1 MSRHCTYC
9 YSNLDEI
16 ELFVNGKSYGKKQME
31 RNWYLTWENVVYETG
46 GVTAKGYK
54 DGKEV
59 MTQTIKTTDAPYK
72 IELMPDK
79 DNIAVGETA
88 IINVRIADKNGIT
101 VPTADNQIFF
111 TVEGG
116 QFLGCGN
123 GNPGSHESDKIPV
136 RRAFNGLCQLL
147 VKVTDKEGFIKITAQ
162 SSGLKQDI
170 CEIKVKEI

>member
-1 MSRHCTYC
+1 
-9 YSNLDEI
+9 
-16 ELFVNGKSYGKKQME
+16 ME

-101 VPTADNQIFF
+101 VPTADN
-111 TVEGG
+111 
-116 QFLGCGN
+116 
-123 GNPGSHESDKIPV
+123 
-136 RRAFNGLCQLL
+136 
-147 VKVTDKEGFIKITAQ
+147 
-162 SSGLKQDI
+162 
-170 CEIKVKEI
+170 

>member
-1 MSRHCTYC
+1 
-9 YSNLDEI
+9 
-16 ELFVNGKSYGKKQME
+16 ME
-31 RNWYLTWENVVYETG
+31 RNWYLTWENVVYEIG
-46 GVTAKGYK
+46 EATAKGYK

-59 MTQTIKTTDAPYK
+59 MTTTVKTTDAQYK
-72 IELMPDK
+72 IEVIPYK
-79 DNIAVGETA
+79 NKIAVGETA

-116 QFLGCGN
+116 QFLGYGN

-147 VKVTDKEGFIKITAQ
+147 VKATDTGFIKITAK
-162 SSGLKQDI
+162 SNGLKQDI
-170 CEIKVKEI
+170 CEIKVKER